1 MRPPASRSK
10 MQCIVHHPC
19 RNLRTRRCSKETLFL
34 GSSPMNKR
42 YACLMTLGLLLFC
55 SRTWAELVVEITKG
69 QADAI
74 PIAIV
79 PFSSPEAAA
88 ASFDVAQLVSDD
100 LARSGRFKT
109 TDRKDMIEQPHTG
122 AGISFD
128 DWRRLSNDYMVVGQ
142 VQPLGQDRYNIT
154 FELYNVLNH
163 QRLLGYQISANK
175 PGLRLASHQV
185 ADMVFEKILGI
196 RGAFATRIAYIS
208 VLGSLPHKDY
218 RLIVADADG
227 ENPHVVMQSNEPLM
241 SPSWSPDGQ
250 SLAYVSFEDRLPSM
264 YVQFLKTGE
273 RERVSARAGVNQ
285 APAWSPDGK
294 KLALTLS
301 TRDGNLDIY
310 VLDLA
315 TQALTRITDDPGID
329 PEPKWSKDGQSLYFT
344 SDRAGGPQ
352 IYRIGADG
360 GDKPRRLTF
369 QGSYNARHRLSP
381 DESQLAF
388 VTQEDGGYRIAT
400 MDLRGRGDVQV
411 LTKGHFDVSPSFAP
425 NGAEIIYA
433 SRDRGRGVLALVSA
447 DGRVQ
452 ERLVSSEGE
461 LQEPAWAPF

>member
-1 MRPPASRSK
+1 
-10 MQCIVHHPC
+10 
-19 RNLRTRRCSKETLFL
+19 
-34 GSSPMNKR
+34 MNKR
-42 YACLMTLGLLLFC
+42 IPCLLTLAFMLFC
-55 SRTWAELVVEITKG
+55 MRSHAELVVEITKG

-88 ASFDVAQLVSDD
+88 ASFDVAQLVSAD
-100 LARSGRFKT
+100 LARSGRFKA
-109 TDRKDMIEQPHTG
+109 TDRKDMIEQPHNG
-122 AGISFD
+122 AAISFD
-128 DWRRLSNDYMVVGQ
+128 DWRRLSNDYIVVGQ
-142 VQPLGQDRYNIT
+142 IQPLAPDRFNIT
-154 FELYNVLNH
+154 FELYNVLTR

-208 VLGSLPHKDY
+208 VLGTVPHRSY

-250 SLAYVSFEDRLPSM
+250 SLAYVSFEGRLPSV
-264 YVQFLKTGE
+264 YVQLMKTGE
-273 RERVSARAGVNQ
+273 RQRVSARAGVNQ

-310 VLDLA
+310 VMDIA

-329 PEPKWSKDGQSLYFT
+329 TEPQWSKDGQSLYFT

-352 IYRIGADG
+352 IYRIGIQS

-369 QGSYNARHRLSP
+369 QGSYNARARLSP
-381 DESQLAF
+381 DESQMAF
-388 VTQEDGGYRIAT
+388 VTQEDGGYRIAIQ
-400 MDLRGRGDVQV
+400 DLRGRGEVQV
-411 LTKGHFDVSPSFAP
+411 LTKGHSDVSPSYAP

-433 SRDRGRGVLALVSA
+433 TRDRGRGVLALVSA

>member
-1 MRPPASRSK
+1 
-10 MQCIVHHPC
+10 
-19 RNLRTRRCSKETLFL
+19 
-34 GSSPMNKR
+34 MNK
-42 YACLMTLGLLLFC
+42 YFSCFSLLVLLLFC
-55 SRTWAELVVEITKG
+55 RQSWADLTVEVTKG
-69 QADAI
+69 QAEAI

-88 ASFDVAQLVSDD
+88 ASFDVAQLVSSD

-122 AGISFD
+122 TGISFD
-128 DWRRLSNDYMVVGQ
+128 DWRRLNNDYIVVGQ
-142 VQPLGQDRYNIT
+142 VQPSAADRYDIT
-154 FELYNVLNH
+154 FELYNVLTR
-163 QRLLGYQISANK
+163 QRLLGYQMTANK
-175 PGLRLASHQV
+175 PGLRVASHQV

-208 VLGSLPHKDY
+208 VLGTLPHKNY

-250 SLAYVSFEDRLPSM
+250 SLAYVSFEDRVPSV
-264 YVQFLKTGE
+264 YVQVLKTGE
-273 RERVSARAGVNQ
+273 RQRVSAQAGVNQ

-310 VLDLA
+310 VKDLA
-315 TQALTRITDDPGID
+315 TQALTRITNDPGID
-329 PEPKWSKDGQSLYFT
+329 TEPQWSKDGQSLYFT

-352 IYRIGADG
+352 IYRVEIKNV
-360 GDKPRRLTF
+360 DKPRRLTF
-369 QGSYNARHRLSP
+369 QGSYNARPRVSP

-388 VTQEDGGYRIAT
+388 VTQEEGAYRIAT

-411 LTKGHFDVSPSFAP
+411 LTKGHFDVSPSYAP

>member
-1 MRPPASRSK
+1 
-10 MQCIVHHPC
+10 
-19 RNLRTRRCSKETLFL
+19 
-34 GSSPMNKR
+34 MNKR
-42 YACLMTLGLLLFC
+42 YLCLAAIGMALFC
-55 SRTWAELVVEITKG
+55 TRTWAELVVEITKG

-79 PFSSPEAAA
+79 PFSTAEAAA
-88 ASFDVAQLVSDD
+88 ATFDVAQLVSED
-100 LARSGRFKT
+100 LARSGRFRT

-122 AGISFD
+122 TGISFD
-128 DWRRLSNDYMVVGQ
+128 DWRRLNNDYMVVGQ
-142 VQPLGQDRYNIT
+142 IQPLGPDRYNIT
-154 FELYNVLNH
+154 FELYNVLTR

-208 VLGSLPHKDY
+208 VLGTLPHRSY
-218 RLIVADADG
+218 RLIVSDADG

-250 SLAYVSFEDRLPSM
+250 NLAYVSFENRLPSV

-273 RERVSARAGVNQ
+273 RQRVSARAGVNQ

-310 VLDLA
+310 VMDLA
-315 TQALTRITDDPGID
+315 TSALTRITDDPGID
-329 PEPKWSKDGQSLYFT
+329 TEPQWSKDGLSIYFT

-352 IYRIGADG
+352 IYRVGTQS

-369 QGSYNARHRLSP
+369 QGSYNARPRLSP
-381 DESQLAF
+381 DESQMAF
-388 VTQEDGGYRIAT
+388 VTQEDGGYRIAI

-411 LTKGHFDVSPSFAP
+411 LTKGHFDVSPSYAP

>member
-1 MRPPASRSK
+1 
-10 MQCIVHHPC
+10 
-19 RNLRTRRCSKETLFL
+19 
-34 GSSPMNKR
+34 MNR
-42 YACLMTLGLLLFC
+42 QLAVVALIGLVMFC
-55 SRTWAELVVEITKG
+55 PRTWAELVVEVTHG
-69 QADAI
+69 QEDAI

-79 PFSSPEAAA
+79 PFNSPEEAA

-100 LARSGRFKT
+100 LTRSGRFKT
-109 TDRKDMIEQPHTG
+109 MARNDMIDQPHVGTNIG
-122 AGISFD
+122 FD
-128 DWRRLSNDYMVVGQ
+128 DWRRLNNDYIVVGQ
-142 VQPLGQDRYNIT
+142 VQVQGADRFNIV
-154 FELYNVLNH
+154 FELYNVLNR

-175 PGLRLASHQV
+175 AGLRLASHQV
-185 ADMVFEKILGI
+185 ADMVFQKILGV

-208 VLGSLPHKDY
+208 VLGHLPDKTY
-218 RLIVADADG
+218 QLIVADADG
-227 ENPHVVMQSNEPLM
+227 MNPRVVMDSKEPLM
-241 SPSWSPDGQ
+241 SPAWSPDGQ
-250 SLAYVSFEDRLPSM
+250 SLAYVSFEERLPTV
-264 YVQFLKTGE
+264 YVQTLKTGE
-273 RERVSARAGVNQ
+273 RRRVSARAGVNQ

-294 KLALTLS
+294 TLALTLS

-310 VLDLA
+310 TLDLA

-329 PEPKWSKDGQSLYFT
+329 TEPQWSNDGQSLYFT

-352 IYRIGADG
+352 IYRVGIHP

-369 QGSYNARHRLSP
+369 QGAYNARPRLSP

-388 VTQEDGGYRIAT
+388 VTQEDGAYHIAT

-411 LTKGHFDVSPSFAP
+411 LTRGRFDVSPSYAP
-425 NGAEIIYA
+425 NGAVILYA

-461 LQEPAWAPF
+461 VQEPAWSPF

>member
-1 MRPPASRSK
+1 
-10 MQCIVHHPC
+10 
-19 RNLRTRRCSKETLFL
+19 
-34 GSSPMNKR
+34 MNKR
-42 YACLMTLGLLLFC
+42 FSCLMALAFLLFC
-55 SRTWAELVVEITKG
+55 MRSEAELVVEITKG

-79 PFSSPEAAA
+79 PFSSPDAAA
-88 ASFDVAQLVSDD
+88 ASFDVAELVSAD

-122 AGISFD
+122 AAISFD

-142 VQPLGQDRYNIT
+142 MQPLGSDRFNIT
-154 FELYNVLNH
+154 FELYNVLTR

-208 VLGSLPHKDY
+208 VLGTVPHRSY

-250 SLAYVSFEDRLPSM
+250 SLAYVSFEGRLPSV
-264 YVQFLKTGE
+264 YVQLLKTGE
-273 RERVSARAGVNQ
+273 RQRVSARAGVNQ

-310 VLDLA
+310 VMDIA

-329 PEPKWSKDGQSLYFT
+329 TEPQWSKDGQSLYFT

-352 IYRIGADG
+352 IYRIGIQS

-369 QGSYNARHRLSP
+369 QGSYNARARLSP
-381 DESQLAF
+381 DESQMAF
-388 VTQEDGGYRIAT
+388 VTQEDGGYRIAVQ
-400 MDLRGRGDVQV
+400 DLRGRGEVQV
-411 LTKGHFDVSPSFAP
+411 LTKGHSDVSPSYAP

-433 SRDRGRGVLALVSA
+433 TRDRGRGVLALVSA

>member
-1 MRPPASRSK
+1 MNRPLALLALIGLMMVCPWSR
-10 MQCIVHHPC
+10 
-19 RNLRTRRCSKETLFL
+19 
-34 GSSPMNKR
+34 
-42 YACLMTLGLLLFC
+42 
-55 SRTWAELVVEITKG
+55 AELVVEITKG
-69 QADAI
+69 QDDAI

-79 PFSSPEAAA
+79 PFNSPTEAA

-100 LARSGRFKT
+100 LARSGRFKSMART
-109 TDRKDMIEQPHTG
+109 DMIEQPHMG
-122 AGISFD
+122 ANIAFD
-128 DWRRLSNDYMVVGQ
+128 DWRRLNNDYIVVGQ
-142 VQPLGQDRYNIT
+142 VQLLGPDRYNIV
-154 FELYNVLNH
+154 FEVYNVLNR

-175 PGLRLASHQV
+175 AGLRLASHQV
-185 ADMVFEKILGI
+185 ADMVFQKILGV
-196 RGAFATRIAYIS
+196 RGAFATRVAYVS
-208 VLGSLPHKDY
+208 VLGHLPNKSY
-218 RLIVADADG
+218 QLVVADADG
-227 ENPHVVMQSNEPLM
+227 MNPRVVMQSNEPLM

-250 SLAYVSFEDRLPSM
+250 SLAYVSFEGRLPTV
-264 YVQFLKTGE
+264 YVQELKTGE
-273 RERVSARAGVNQ
+273 RRRVSARAGVNQ

-310 VLDLA
+310 TLDLA
-315 TQALTRITDDPGID
+315 SQALTRITDDPGID
-329 PEPKWSKDGQSLYFT
+329 TEPQWSNDGRSLYFT

-352 IYRIGADG
+352 IYRVGIQP

-369 QGSYNARHRLSP
+369 QNAYNARPRLSP

-388 VTQEDGGYRIAT
+388 VTQEEGAYRIAI

-411 LTKGHFDVSPSFAP
+411 LTRGQFDVSPSYAP

-433 SRDRGRGVLALVSA
+433 TRDRGRGVLALVSA

-461 LQEPAWAPF
+461 VQEPAWSPF

>member
-1 MRPPASRSK
+1 
-10 MQCIVHHPC
+10 
-19 RNLRTRRCSKETLFL
+19 
-34 GSSPMNKR
+34 MNKR
-42 YACLMTLGLLLFC
+42 ISSVVALGFLLFC

-79 PFSSPEAAA
+79 PFSSVEAAA
-88 ASFDVAQLVSDD
+88 ATFDVAQLVSSD

-142 VQPLGQDRYNIT
+142 VQTLDADHYNIT
-154 FELYNVLNH
+154 FELYNVLTK

-175 PGLRLASHQV
+175 AGLRLASHQV

-208 VLGSLPHKDY
+208 VLGALPHRNY

-241 SPSWSPDGQ
+241 SPAWSPDGQ
-250 SLAYVSFEDRLPSM
+250 SLAYVSFEDRLPSV

-273 RERVSARAGVNQ
+273 RKRISARAGVNQ

-310 VLDLA
+310 ILDMA
-315 TQALTRITDDPGID
+315 SQALTRITDDPGID
-329 PEPKWSKDGQSLYFT
+329 TEPQWSKDGQSLYFT

-352 IYRIGADG
+352 IYRIGIQS

-369 QGSYNARHRLSP
+369 QGSYNARPRVSP

-411 LTKGHFDVSPSFAP
+411 LTKGRSDVSPSYAP

-433 SRDRGRGVLALVSA
+433 TRDRGRGVLALVSA

>member
-1 MRPPASRSK
+1 
-10 MQCIVHHPC
+10 
-19 RNLRTRRCSKETLFL
+19 
-34 GSSPMNKR
+34 MNKR
-42 YACLMTLGLLLFC
+42 LTFLFAIGWLLFC
-55 SRTWAELVVEITKG
+55 SRSWAELVVEITKG

-74 PIAIV
+74 PIAVV
-79 PFSSPEAAA
+79 PFNSPEEAA
-88 ASFDVAQLVSDD
+88 ASFDVAQLVADD
-100 LARSGRFKT
+100 LAHSGRFRSI
-109 TDRKDMIEQPHTG
+109 DRKDMIEQPHTG
-122 AGISFD
+122 AAISFD
-128 DWRRLSNDYMVVGQ
+128 DWRRLNNDYIVVGQ
-142 VQPLGQDRYNIT
+142 VQSLGQDRYNIA

-175 PGLRLASHQV
+175 PGLRLAGHQV

-208 VLGSLPHKDY
+208 VLGALPHKSY

-227 ENPHVVMQSNEPLM
+227 ENPHVVLQSNEPLM
-241 SPSWSPDGQ
+241 SPAWSPDGQ
-250 SLAYVSFEDRLPSM
+250 SLAYVSFEDKLPTV

-273 RERVSARAGVNQ
+273 RQRVSAQAGVNQ

-301 TRDGNLDIY
+301 TRDGNLDVYI
-310 VLDLA
+310 LDLA
-315 TQALTRITDDPGID
+315 TKALTRITDDPGID
-329 PEPKWSKDGQSLYFT
+329 TEPQWSKDGQNLYFT

-352 IYRIGADG
+352 IYRVGTHT

-369 QGSYNARHRLSP
+369 QGNYNARPRLSP

-388 VTQEDGGYRIAT
+388 VTQEDGEYRIAT

-411 LTKGHFDVSPSFAP
+411 LTKGHFDVSPSYAP

-452 ERLVSSEGE
+452 ERLVASEGE
-461 LQEPAWAPF
+461 LQEPAWSPF

>member
-1 MRPPASRSK
+1 
-10 MQCIVHHPC
+10 
-19 RNLRTRRCSKETLFL
+19 
-34 GSSPMNKR
+34 MNKR
-42 YACLMTLGLLLFC
+42 FACLMTVGFFLLC
-55 SRTWAELVVEITKG
+55 ARTRAELVVEITKG
-69 QADAI
+69 QAEAI

-88 ASFDVAQLVSDD
+88 ASFDVAKLVSDD
-100 LARSGRFKT
+100 LARSGRFRS

-122 AGISFD
+122 TAISFD
-128 DWRRLSNDYMVVGQ
+128 DWRRLNNDYIVVGQ
-142 VQPLGQDRYNIT
+142 VQPLGQDRFTIT
-154 FELYNVLNH
+154 FELYNVLTR
-163 QRLLGYQISANK
+163 QRLLGFQITANR

-185 ADMVFEKILGI
+185 ADMVFEKILGV
-196 RGAFATRIAYIS
+196 RGAFATRIAYIA

-218 RLIVADADG
+218 RLMVADADG
-227 ENPHVVMQSNEPLM
+227 ENPHVVMQSGEPLM
-241 SPSWSPDGQ
+241 SPAWSPDGQ
-250 SLAYVSFEDRLPSM
+250 KLAYVSFENRLPSV

-273 RERVSARAGVNQ
+273 RQRVSARAGVNQ

-310 VLDLA
+310 VLDLT

-329 PEPKWSKDGQSLYFT
+329 TEPQWSKDGQTLYFT

-352 IYRIGADG
+352 IYRVAAESG
-360 GDKPRRLTF
+360 GKPRRLTF
-369 QGSYNARHRLSP
+369 QGSYNARPRLSP

-388 VTQEDGGYRIAT
+388 VTQEEGGYRIAT

-425 NGAEIIYA
+425 NGAEVIYA
-433 SRDRGRGVLALVSA
+433 SRDHGRGVLALVSA

>member
-1 MRPPASRSK
+1 
-10 MQCIVHHPC
+10 
-19 RNLRTRRCSKETLFL
+19 
-34 GSSPMNKR
+34 MNKR
-42 YACLMTLGLLLFC
+42 FSSLLAIGFLLFC
-55 SRTWAELVVEITKG
+55 SRTWAQLVVEITKG
-69 QADAI
+69 QAEAI

-79 PFSSPEAAA
+79 PFGSPGAATA
-88 ASFDVAQLVSDD
+88 PFDVAQLVSSD
-100 LARSGRFKT
+100 LARSGRFNT
-109 TDRKDMIEQPHTG
+109 TDRKDMVEQPHTG
-122 AGISFD
+122 AAISFD
-128 DWRRLSNDYMVVGQ
+128 DWRRLNNDFIVVGQ
-142 VQPLGQDRYNIT
+142 VQSVDADHFTIS
-154 FELYNVLNH
+154 FELYNVLTR
-163 QRLLGYQISANK
+163 QRMLDYQFTANK

-185 ADMVFEKILGI
+185 ADMVFQKILGI

-208 VLGSLPHKDY
+208 VLGTVPHRQY
-218 RLIVADADG
+218 RLMVSDADG

-241 SPSWSPDGQ
+241 SPAWSPDGQ
-250 SLAYVSFEDRLPSM
+250 SLAYVSFEDRLPSV
-264 YVQFLKTGE
+264 YVQFLQTGE
-273 RERVSARAGVNQ
+273 RKRVSARAGVNQ

-301 TRDGNLDIY
+301 TRDGNLDVY

-329 PEPKWSKDGQSLYFT
+329 TEPQWSKDGQTIYFT

-352 IYRIGADG
+352 IYRVGVRS
-360 GDKPRRLTF
+360 GDKPQRITF
-369 QGSYNARHRLSP
+369 QGSYNARPRLSP
-381 DESQLAF
+381 DESQMAF

-400 MDLRGRGDVQV
+400 MDLHGHGEVQV
-411 LTKGHFDVSPSFAP
+411 LTKGRFDVSPSYAP

-433 SRDRGRGVLALVSA
+433 TRDRGRGVLALVSA